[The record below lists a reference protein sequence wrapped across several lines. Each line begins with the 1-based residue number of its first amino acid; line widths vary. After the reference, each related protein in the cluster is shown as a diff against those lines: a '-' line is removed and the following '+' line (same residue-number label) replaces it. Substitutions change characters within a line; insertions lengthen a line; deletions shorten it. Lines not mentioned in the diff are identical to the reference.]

1 MFTTISTLPMLWC
14 FPIGWYFLLHV
25 VRIETNGSVLIQKD
39 AQVRYYSDEFCY
51 QTLSL
56 GHVLNVP
63 IMVSRFVAWMAI
75 DQRRIEAMRDGLLP
89 CCITHKDWTPS
100 KCSQKEIGKVV
111 MTFLADLLSSAL
123 YKVSCLTKVKL
134 FINFLTQITPL
145 TNTTNVG
152 LNLQVFQIGLF

>member
-1 MFTTISTLPMLWC
+1 MMLSNRMVFSVACSAYWNERQCFNPKGCTSALLQWRVLLPN
-14 FPIGWYFLLHV
+14 I
-25 VRIETNGSVLIQKD
+25 
-39 AQVRYYSDEFCY
+39 
-51 QTLSL
+51 SL

-145 TNTTNVG
+145 TNTSNVG

>member
-1 MFTTISTLPMLWC
+1 MLSNRMVFFVACSAYWNKRQCFNPKGCTSALLQWRVLLPN
-14 FPIGWYFLLHV
+14 I
-25 VRIETNGSVLIQKD
+25 
-39 AQVRYYSDEFCY
+39 
-51 QTLSL
+51 SL